1 MCGLAAC
8 GVIFLGFP
16 DRYNF
21 HHKNNWLVS
30 TELPLW
36 RPCSI
41 QQSELVVQL
50 AHHTQPWDGTQLL
63 HMRFGSHKLCHF
75 VICQYLLS
83 TNYIYIA
90 DPWLLPWAKKPSLC
104 TYDLGLPRGFCIMS
118 IWIIYIF
125 SHNQGDQVS
134 GSQKL
139 WPTVLLFW
147 PHEDPQVLYIVGK
160 LWILDSKHCEFIP
173 DQPILAR
180 WHNWS
185 SCGQVSFLHLSC
197 SDWYW
202 RYPVILGFNEPNKAA
217 KALGADLR
225 CSFAHIIIIISLIQQ
240 RSFQSSRM
248 R

>member
-1 MCGLAAC
+1 MGVRKVSIALWHFRSLVCFQPFKLLLMCGLAAC

-21 HHKNNWLVS
+21 HHKDNWLVS

-50 AHHTQPWDGTQLL
+50 AHLTQPWDGTQLL
-63 HMRFGSHKLCHF
+63 HMRFGSHKFCHF

-90 DPWLLPWAKKPSLC
+90 DPWLLPWAKKTSLC

-147 PHEDPQVLYIVGK
+147 PHEDPQVL
-160 LWILDSKHCEFIP
+160 FIH
-173 DQPILAR
+173 R
-180 WHNWS
+180 W
-185 SCGQVSFLHLSC
+185 
-197 SDWYW
+197 
-202 RYPVILGFNEPNKAA
+202 
-217 KALGADLR
+217 KALDPVF
-225 CSFAHIIIIISLIQQ
+225 SFEKK
-240 RSFQSSRM
+240 
-248 R
+248 

>member
-1 MCGLAAC
+1 
-8 GVIFLGFP
+8 
-16 DRYNF
+16 
-21 HHKNNWLVS
+21 
-30 TELPLW
+30 
-36 RPCSI
+36 
-41 QQSELVVQL
+41 
-50 AHHTQPWDGTQLL
+50 
-63 HMRFGSHKLCHF
+63 MRFGSHKFCHF

-90 DPWLLPWAKKPSLC
+90 DPWLLPWAKKTSLC

-139 WPTVLLFW
+139 WPTVYCFDHMKTPKCYTSLESFGSCFFFWEKIIISVCMGGLGIYVLHTFPTGPKLFR
-147 PHEDPQVLYIVGK
+147 PKAYT
-160 LWILDSKHCEFIP
+160 SFKHCEFIP

-185 SCGQVSFLHLSC
+185 SCGQVSFLHLFC